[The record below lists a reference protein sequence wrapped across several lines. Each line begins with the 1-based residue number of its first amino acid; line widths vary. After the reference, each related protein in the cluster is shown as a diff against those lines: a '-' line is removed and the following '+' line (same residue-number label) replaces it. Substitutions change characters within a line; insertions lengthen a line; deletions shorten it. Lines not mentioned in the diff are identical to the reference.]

1 MYIDISMVYTLSIVN
16 RKTNGSNPYIRI
28 YKLTDLNF
36 HLYFCRSSA
45 IECIEASES
54 SCTLVE
60 ELTPVEFPDR
70 HPLSSFDSNYGI
82 PVNGSRNGFQ
92 NELDESLVLRED
104 NPSVNVTES
113 TATVSSP
120 PILGLNSHNSN
131 FMSKRRERLQTVR
144 AHFYTLYAA
153 AIGFQ
158 FKNVNDNG
166 SGGLGSLI
174 GNFATKVGIRSAH
187 RHMS

>member
-1 MYIDISMVYTLSIVN
+1 MKEV
-16 RKTNGSNPYIRI
+16 I
-28 YKLTDLNF
+28 YLKLDTCK
-36 HLYFCRSSA
+36 YFCSIFRSSA

-60 ELTPVEFPDR
+60 ELTPVEYPDR
-70 HPLSSFDSNYGI
+70 HPLSSFDSCFEV
-82 PVNGSRNGFQ
+82 PTNGSNGSGYE
-92 NELDESLVLRED
+92 NELDDSLVLKD
-104 NPSVNVTES
+104 GPSLTSMSEKS
-113 TATVSSP
+113 PSAQQPSSA
-120 PILGLNSHNSN
+120 GLFSKNN
-131 FMSKRRERLQTVR
+131 FMSRRRERLQTVR

-166 SGGLGSLI
+166 SGGGLGSLI

>member
-1 MYIDISMVYTLSIVN
+1 MLAFSI
-16 RKTNGSNPYIRI
+16 TNQNNNSIGFR
-28 YKLTDLNF
+28 F
-36 HLYFCRSSA
+36 FRSSA

-82 PVNGSRNGFQ
+82 PVNGSRNGFE
-92 NELDESLVLRED
+92 NELDDSVVLKD
-104 NPSVNVTES
+104 GQPSV
-113 TATVSSP
+113 TVSETSAKVLP
-120 PILGLNSHNSN
+120 PNMGLYSRCSN